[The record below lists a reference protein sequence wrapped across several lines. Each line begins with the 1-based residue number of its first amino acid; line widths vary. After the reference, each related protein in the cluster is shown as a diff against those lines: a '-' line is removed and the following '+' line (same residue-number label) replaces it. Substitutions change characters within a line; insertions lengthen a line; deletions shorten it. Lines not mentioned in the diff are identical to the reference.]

1 MKKNNKI
8 SFTVKGDPLKTRKQ
22 SVRPTL
28 VTKQKD
34 LHKQNEDDYFDEL
47 EAHRGTRLETIY
59 SFDEV
64 KQKTIV
70 AVYGSLRKEMG
81 NDKII
86 QHEDFVG
93 EGTTV
98 EKWPML
104 DVAYGLF
111 PALLDKIGV
120 GHQVKCEVYKVS
132 AKTLM
137 DLDRLEGVADGLYFK
152 KQIDVVVEEK
162 TISAWVYFLCQG
174 PALPN
179 EKYFIQDWKQYKKNL
194 C

>member
-28 VTKQKD
+28 VIKQKD
-34 LHKQNEDDYFDEL
+34 LHKENEDDYFDEL

-64 KQKTIV
+64 KQKTTV

-81 NDKII
+81 NHRII

-104 DVAYGLF
+104 DIACGLF
-111 PALLDKIGV
+111 PALFDKIGI
-120 GHQVKCEVYKVS
+120 GHQVKCEVYEVS
-132 AKTLM
+132 TKTLM
-137 DLDRLEGVADGLYFK
+137 NLDHLEGVANGLYFK
-152 KQIDVVVEEK
+152 KQIGITIEGK
-162 TISAWVYFLCQG
+162 TVSAWVYFICQKF
-174 PALPN
+174 ALPDK
-179 EKYFIQDWKQYKKNL
+179 KYLIQDWKQYKNNL